1 MLSSIVPVVDGK
13 RTRSARRAWLLLAF
27 LHSLGASVSATS
39 VGVVLAA
46 LCWVL
51 RQTGLSPWHV
61 APWGALLVVVLYL
74 PRLLGW
80 TRLPPYLQSTCQV
93 PRRWAVDYP
102 RWLTALLFGLGLGSG
117 LYTRIIVPTFYLL
130 LVWPFLT
137 PGFLWPV
144 LLWGSY
150 GWARS
155 LHVWWLAS
163 TAPLENPCATAHTLM
178 FALTRKTRWMLRAN
192 AALLL
197 VVAVWL
203 VTWGLLG

>member
-13 RTRSARRAWLLLAF
+13 RARSARCAWLLLAF
-27 LHSLGASVSATS
+27 LHSLGASVSAAAI
-39 VGVVLAA
+39 GGVLAA
-46 LCWVL
+46 VCWAL
-51 RQTGLSPWHV
+51 SRTGLSPWQV
-61 APWGALLVVVLYL
+61 APWCALLLALVYL
-74 PRLLGW
+74 PRQLGW
-80 TRLPPYLQSTCQV
+80 TRFPPYLQSTCQV

-102 RWLTALLFGLGLGSG
+102 RWLAALLFGLGLGSG

-130 LVWPFLT
+130 LVWPFLA

-155 LHVWWLAS
+155 LHVWWLAG
-163 TAPLENPCATAHTLM
+163 TAPPENSCATAYTLM

-192 AALLL
+192 AVLLL
-197 VVAVWL
+197 VVAGWL
-203 VTWGLLG
+203 VTRG